1 ADRPGGTL
9 MPQTPTYGL
18 PFEHPRDDLPGYTLD
33 GGPAGDQPIL
43 AEAVETELA
52 RLDNQ
57 ISALQA
63 QIDAL
68 KSRGWQDITPAGG
81 VIIDENTTIQVPA
94 AGTYDMIRVYARGS
108 LNGTGFLSMRINAD
122 NSTDLHRRI
131 RVTFNP
137 SDGTIQASTSD
148 AGSVWLAFPWSD
160 TANCT
165 AEALLMN
172 TDIPSALSFQAFAT
186 NPRGTAAERRMSLSG
201 GYLRFNRTLSS
212 TTFVA
217 TNTTINSVRIW
228 IEGHRV

>member
-1 ADRPGGTL
+1 

-81 VIIDENTTIQVPA
+81 VIIEENTTIQVPA
-94 AGTYDMIRVYARGS
+94 ADTYDMIRVYARGS
-108 LNGTGFLSMRINAD
+108 LNGDGFLSMRINAD
-122 NSTDLHRRI
+122 NTTDLHRRMRI
-131 RVTFNP
+131 TFDP
-137 SDGTIQASTSD
+137 SAGTIQIGSSTS
-148 AGSVWLAFPWSD
+148 GNVWLAFPWSN

-172 TDIPSALSFQAFAT
+172 TDIPSALSYQAFST
-186 NPRGTAAERRMSLSG
+186 NPRGASNERRMSLTG
-201 GYLRFNRTLSS
+201 GDLGFNRTLSS
-212 TTFVA
+212 IQFVG
-217 TNTTINSVRIW
+217 TNTTINQVRIW

>member
-1 ADRPGGTL
+1 
-9 MPQTPTYGL
+9 MPLIPPYGL
-18 PFEHPRDDLPGYTLD
+18 RVPEKSDQPDV
-33 GGPAGDQPIL
+33 AGDML
-43 AEAVETELA
+43 HLGEDVRDELL
-52 RLDNQ
+52 RLDNLVA
-57 ISALQA
+57 ALQEE
-63 QIDAL
+63 IDIL

-108 LNGTGFLSMRINAD
+108 LNGTGFLSMRVNAD
-122 NSTDLHRRI
+122 TATDLHRRI

-172 TDIPSALSFQAFAT
+172 TDVPSALSFQAFAT

-201 GYLRFNRTLSS
+201 GDLSFNRTLSS
-212 TTFVA
+212 IQFVA